1 MFSEAHT
8 PRLTPEGAF
17 TFPSSVS
24 QLRLLLQRG
33 PDAGS
38 ARAGRVPRGVARRGR
53 RGRAGEGRR
62 AVRASAV
69 VRGLRAA
76 PPPSRR
82 RARQTAAAMFVA
94 RSIAADHKDLIHDV
108 SFDFH
113 GRRMAT
119 CSSDQSV
126 KVRAAL
132 AAARPGGEGGG
143 AEGISPDRGACEPQ
157 PPTPP
162 RRKRREPSPPADCGV
177 TASRARGVFLPRL
190 RGAALGLGRS
200 LSARACWACGVGR
213 GCRACADFGVLFPLA
228 LCVSFLWASPV
239 FLCPG
244 HMGCPEGLI
253 HASHTHTRFLR
264 LS

>member
-17 TFPSSVS
+17 PFPSSPVS
-24 QLRLLLQRG
+24 ELRPRLRG
-33 PDAGS
+33 GQDAGS
-38 ARAGRVPRGVARRGR
+38 ACARRVPRGVARRGG
-53 RGRAGEGRR
+53 RGRAGKGRR
-62 AVRASAV
+62 TVRASAA

-126 KVRAAL
+126 KVCAAQPGT
-132 AAARPGGEGGG
+132 RPGGEGGDADG
-143 AEGISPDRGACEPQ
+143 TCPDRGARDPQ

-162 RRKRREPSPPADCGV
+162 RRKRREPYWRADCGV
-177 TASRARGVFLPRL
+177 TAARALTASSYRACAGWL
-190 RGAALGLGRS
+190 AASGRS
-200 LSARACWACGVGR
+200 LSARACLACGVGR
-213 GCRACADFGVLFPLA
+213 GCADFGLLFPMALLNFISVGLA
-228 LCVSFLWASPV
+228 CVPLPR
-239 FLCPG
+239 
-244 HMGCPEGLI
+244 
-253 HASHTHTRFLR
+253 THGMP
-264 LS
+264 